1 MANLALPLL
10 FVVVLSAATLAQ
22 SPLETASLN
31 AEERKVARFIER
43 AESELWANT
52 QKHTIVEWAYESNIT
67 DHNEKRKLDYQVRLS
82 YTYTM
87 HNTYYVVYIAIFSHI
102 WRKWTRKFHGGNQS
116 SIFTSSKY
124 V

>member
-82 YTYTM
+82 YA
-87 HNTYYVVYIAIFSHI
+87 YYLLRSIYCYFFSHLA
-102 WRKWTRKFHGGNQS
+102 QVDS
-116 SIFTSSKY
+116 
-124 V
+124 